1 MTTEQPGP
9 TPGSQGMPWDPII
22 DYRGM
27 GYCTDCWMSIWR
39 SLKPVICKIQGFAVG
54 GGSDI
59 ALCCDIIIMEEDAKI
74 GYPPARVWGCPTTAM
89 WTARVGIT
97 WAKRILL
104 TGDLIDGKTAEK
116 INLITKAVPSKELDS
131 EIQKIAERISGIP
144 KNQLAMQ
151 KLVINQVYEQ
161 AGLSST
167 QLLATIFDGITR
179 HTPEGVAFKARM
191 EQVGLKQAVRERD
204 VGTINFPSH
213 KL

>member
-1 MTTEQPGP
+1 
-9 TPGSQGMPWDPII
+9 
-22 DYRGM
+22 
-27 GYCTDCWMSIWR
+27 
-39 SLKPVICKIQGFAVG
+39 
-54 GGSDI
+54 
-59 ALCCDIIIMEEDAKI
+59 MEEDAKI